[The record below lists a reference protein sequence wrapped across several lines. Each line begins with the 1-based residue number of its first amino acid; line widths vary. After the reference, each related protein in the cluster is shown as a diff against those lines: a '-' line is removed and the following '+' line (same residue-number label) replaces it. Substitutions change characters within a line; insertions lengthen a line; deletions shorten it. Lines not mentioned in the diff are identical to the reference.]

1 MTYTYSLITSRLFS
15 KLRFVT
21 LGACSLPTL
30 FPTNQPSFATPKR
43 WLKSL
48 FLPSTVPSQDSQL
61 TLSML
66 KRCVSQHTQFISS
79 SSDLT
84 DIFIFFTVVRSLPME
99 GKGRFFSQKRLL
111 VSLNSSI
118 LRNWLGKKS
127 IMKGLVFIFIFIF
140 SRADDKLI
148 VILGWEGDGRIL

>member
-1 MTYTYSLITSRLFS
+1 MIITIKIIQSFLFILITYTYSLITSRLFS

-48 FLPSTVPSQDSQL
+48 FLPSTVPNQDSQL

-84 DIFIFFTVVRSLPME
+84 DIIFFIYSGEILADGGQRTVLFAE
-99 GKGRFFSQKRLL
+99 ATTCQLEFKYLAKLT
-111 VSLNSSI
+111 
-118 LRNWLGKKS
+118 GKKEYYERVGFYFYFYFF
-127 IMKGLVFIFIFIF
+127 KG
-140 SRADDKLI
+140 
-148 VILGWEGDGRIL
+148 